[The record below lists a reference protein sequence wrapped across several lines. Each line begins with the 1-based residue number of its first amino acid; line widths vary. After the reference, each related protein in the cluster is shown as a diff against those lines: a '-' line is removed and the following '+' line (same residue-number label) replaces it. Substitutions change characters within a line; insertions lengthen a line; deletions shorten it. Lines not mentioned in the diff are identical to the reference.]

1 MSGTVEDPFDNSID
15 KSGWSPNAEPVEID
29 ASMLHQAVDF
39 EKGMSCC
46 PIFSILMMILCTA
59 TFAIQFAGGSLD
71 NVDDLIDVG
80 ALDIK
85 PVLNGEMWRLVSAT
99 FMHAGLDHLVGN
111 VVMLYILGMAC
122 EHGFGRSQFLFL
134 YVLSGV
140 VGSLF
145 SLLGGTTSVGAS
157 GAIFGLAGAIVV
169 LFWRH
174 RNSLHL
180 RDRRIG
186 IVLAFWA
193 CYQLFLGTLTPGIDN
208 LAHVGGVASGSLLA
222 FALSPAVVYGRETVS
237 KTLLAR
243 VGLMASCLCLAVTAV
258 FFIPRLLASI

>member
-1 MSGTVEDPFDNSID
+1 VKDSFNNSTD
-15 KSGWSPNAEPVEID
+15 TYGSSSSPEPIEID
-29 ASMLHQAVDF
+29 ASMLHWDVDF

-46 PIFSILMMILCTA
+46 PLFAILIMILCTA
-59 TFAIQFAGGSLD
+59 TFAIQFAGGSLG

-80 ALDIK
+80 ALDLQ
-85 PVLNGEMWRLVSAT
+85 PVLNGELWRLVSAT

-111 VVMLYILGMAC
+111 LVMLYILGMAC

-134 YVLSGV
+134 YVLSGI
-140 VGSLF
+140 VGSLA

-174 RNSLHL
+174 RNRLHL

-193 CYQLFLGTLTPGIDN
+193 CYQLFLGSLTPGIDN
-208 LAHVGGVASGSLLA
+208 LAHAGGVASGALLA
-222 FALSPAVVYGRETVS
+222 FALSPEVVYGRETVS
-237 KTLLAR
+237 KRLLTR
-243 VGLMASCLCLAVTAV
+243 LGLMASCLCLVATAV
-258 FFIPRLLASI
+258 CFIPRLLASI